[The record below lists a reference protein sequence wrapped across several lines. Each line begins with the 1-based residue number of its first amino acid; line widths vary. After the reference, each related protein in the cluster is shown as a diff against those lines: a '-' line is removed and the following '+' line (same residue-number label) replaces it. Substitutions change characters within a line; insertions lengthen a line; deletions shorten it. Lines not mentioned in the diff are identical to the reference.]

1 MVCKI
6 FFCSEFTVRISRYSG
21 KKVEKR
27 RRREVITKR
36 CFSVKRKE
44 RRCFVLDQIQMF
56 HLQSYYLI
64 LFCACGT
71 LLNMSWGYYV
81 INDKG
86 TLVIQIT
93 KITKFLFLKA
103 KKISW
108 LFEETKNNLIKNRV
122 LGRLPPMKIASIWQ
136 NIFENQVFQR
146 KIPLIRA
153 EFYEMDF
160 MKYIAIHSFFYK
172 NNFIRTRASSLT
184 KS

>member
-27 RRREVITKR
+27 RTREVITK
-36 CFSVKRKE
+36 CFAFQSNAKNAGVLSSIRYK
-44 RRCFVLDQIQMF
+44 CFTC
-56 HLQSYYLI
+56 SLI
-64 LFCACGT
+64 T
-71 LLNMSWGYYV
+71 LCCFAHAEHCWTCHYV

-146 KIPLIRA
+146 KIKLIRA

-160 MKYIAIHSFFYK
+160 MKYIAIHSFF
-172 NNFIRTRASSLT
+172 L
-184 KS
+184 